1 MAMDDPDSES
11 ELSDED
17 DEAAPF
23 TAATVKLEAQ
33 VR

>member
-1 MAMDDPDSES
+1 MAMDDPDSDES

-17 DEAAPF
+17 AAPF